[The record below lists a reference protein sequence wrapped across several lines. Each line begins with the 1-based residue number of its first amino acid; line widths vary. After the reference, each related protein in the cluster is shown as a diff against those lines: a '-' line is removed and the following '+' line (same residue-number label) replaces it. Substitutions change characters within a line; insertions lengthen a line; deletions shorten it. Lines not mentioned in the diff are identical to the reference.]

1 MKIRKILVGVCVAAM
16 SASVSAAGPVDFD
29 ARACLLRGVEMYDA
43 GNFAGAVDRLS
54 YLKNI
59 LPQSEAEMAEVVDYY
74 LAMCGYELGE
84 NASLNALNDF
94 NAKYPGS
101 KFGQEIDFAIGNYY
115 FFHGLYGEAVKSYRK
130 ISEVAFAGETRADL
144 LYRIGFS
151 ELKLGEF
158 ASAEKYFK
166 KVRNNSKYRDACH
179 FYEGYLAYLKKDYDA
194 AQRSFNALNKQSEL
208 WKKSRYYVAQI
219 NFVNGNYDAVVS
231 EGRKLLNENDHE
243 FTAELYRL
251 IGESEFLRG
260 NDSEAEQMLV
270 KYAGKCVYTEPQ
282 RSALYTLGVLADRR
296 GDTDGVVEW
305 MNRVTGVDD
314 GMAQSAY
321 LYLGQAYVAK
331 YDTNA
336 AMMAFEKAMRMNF
349 DSDVRETA
357 FYNYVVA
364 QSRGSR
370 TPFGSAIENFEEF
383 VNLYPNSRYLE
394 QVEGYLINA
403 YIYGNDFHKAY
414 ESIGRI
420 QDPTPKVL
428 TAKQYVCYNL
438 GSEALS
444 NGKTDDAVVLF
455 KDARNIG
462 DRGNGVWSDCALWL
476 GNCYYKEGKYE
487 LAEKNLRA
495 YIQEAGPRSANY
507 YKAHYDI
514 AYAQFQQRKYDN
526 ARANFNVAAKN
537 RSGLSAKIKAD
548 ANSRIGDTYYY
559 NRDYNTAARY
569 YNKAVDANP
578 SAGDYALYQEAL
590 MNGLQKRYSVKVEQL
605 NDLMSKYPNSPLLTS
620 AMLEKAQAQIAMGK
634 KDDAVATFKS
644 LIAGHPGTPEARRGQ
659 LQLAITYKN
668 LGEIDHAVNE
678 YKRVVTMFPSSDEA
692 ALAVEDMKV
701 IFAERG
707 DMAAL
712 QKFLAEVPNAPKIE
726 ITELDRLAFN
736 SAERKFLGQERD
748 ISQVRDYLKNYPDGA
763 YAVNARYY
771 LASDCYN
778 NGNYDEALE
787 NLNEVLAK
795 GSDASFAEDALAM
808 KGEILMKQRDYTGAF
823 AAYQS
828 LNGKATTTGNRVS
841 AKMGIMRAATELG
854 KYDRVVDA
862 GNSLLDSG
870 LGMDSDIRNEAVLL
884 RADANYE
891 TGNVSNAL
899 AGWKSL
905 SKDTRNIYGAKSAF
919 CVANHYFRKEDY
931 KSAESA
937 LNNFIDEGTPHEYWL
952 ARAFILLSDVY
963 VKQGKNFEAKEYL
976 ESLKSNYPGS
986 EQDIFDSIESRLA
999 KLNN

>member
-1 MKIRKILVGVCVAAM
+1 MKIRKILVGVCVVAM
-16 SASVSAAGPVDFD
+16 SVATCVAGPVDID
-29 ARACLLRGVEMYDA
+29 TWECLTRGVAMYDA
-43 GNFAGAVDRLS
+43 GNFAGAVNRLA

-59 LPQSEAEMAEVVDYY
+59 LPPSEAEMAEEVDYY

-94 NAKYPGS
+94 KAKYPGS

-130 ISEVAFAGETRADL
+130 ISEVAFAGETRDDL

-158 ASAEKYFK
+158 ARAEKYFK
-166 KVRNNSKYRDACH
+166 KVRKSSKYYDAYR
-179 FYEGYLAYLKKDYDA
+179 FYEGYLAYLEKDYDT
-194 AQRSFNALNKQSEL
+194 AQRSFDALNRKSEL
-208 WKKSRYYVAQI
+208 WQKSRYYVVQI
-219 NFVNGNYDAVVS
+219 NYINGNYDAVVT
-231 EGRKLLNENDHE
+231 EGRRLVNENDRE

-251 IGESEFLRG
+251 LGESEFKRG
-260 NDSEAEQMLV
+260 NDSEAEDML
-270 KYAGKCVYTEPQ
+270 KRYIGKCEYSDPQ
-282 RSALYTLGVLADRR
+282 RSALYTLGILADRR
-296 GDTDGVVEW
+296 GDIDGVVEY
-305 MNRVTGVDD
+305 MNRVTGADD
-314 GMAQSAY
+314 GIAQSAY

-331 YDTNA
+331 FDTNA

-370 TPFGSAIENFEEF
+370 TPFGSAIQNFEEF

-394 QVEGYLINA
+394 QVEGYLVNA

-414 ESIGRI
+414 ESISRI
-420 QDPTPKVL
+420 KNLTPKVL
-428 TAKQYVCYNL
+428 TAKQYVYYKL

-444 NGKTDDAVVLF
+444 NGKTDEAVILF

-476 GNCYYKEGKYE
+476 GNCYYKEGKYQS
-487 LAEKNLRA
+487 AEKNLRA
-495 YIQEAGPRSANY
+495 YIHETGPHGENY

-514 AYAQFQQRKYDN
+514 AYAQFQQRNYSK
-526 ARANFNVAAKN
+526 ARSNFNMAAGT
-537 RSGLSAKIKAD
+537 RSNLSAKIKAD

-559 NRDYNTAARY
+559 SRDYDTAARY
-569 YNKAVDANP
+569 YNNAVDANP

-590 MNGLQKRYSVKVEQL
+590 MNGLQKRHSAKVEKL
-605 NDLMSKYPNSPLLTS
+605 NALMAKYPNSPLLAS
-620 AMLEKAQAQIAMGK
+620 AMLEKAQAQIALGK
-634 KDDAVATFKS
+634 KDDAVTTFKS
-644 LIAGHPGTPEARRGQ
+644 LIAEHAGTPEARRGQ

-668 LGEIDHAVNE
+668 LGETDRAVNE
-678 YKRVVTMFPSSDEA
+678 YKRVVTMYPSSDEA
-692 ALAVEDMKV
+692 VLAVEDMKV

-707 DMAAL
+707 DMNAL
-712 QKFLAEVPNAPKIE
+712 QNFLAEVPNAPKIE

-748 ISQVRDYLKNYPDGA
+748 ITQVRDYLKHYPDGA

-778 NGNYDEALE
+778 NGNYEEALR

-808 KGEILMKQRDYTGAF
+808 KGEILMKQKDYTGAL
-823 AAYQS
+823 AAYHS
-828 LNGKATTTGNRVS
+828 LAGKATTSGNRVS
-841 AKMGIMRAATELG
+841 AKIGIMRAATELG
-854 KYDRVVDA
+854 KYDEVVSA

-870 LGMDSDIRNEAVLL
+870 SGVDSDIRIEAQML

-891 TGNVSNAL
+891 MGNVSQAL
-899 AGWKSL
+899 AGWKTL
-905 SKDTRNIYGAKSAF
+905 SKDTRNVYGAKSSF

-931 KSAESA
+931 KTAENA

-963 VKQGKNFEAKEYL
+963 VKQGKDFEAKEYL
-976 ESLKSNYPGS
+976 ESLKSNYPGR
-986 EQDIFDSIESRLA
+986 EQDIFDMIEERLA
-999 KLNN
+999 KLNK